1 MGLAKLK
8 EGRAGKSKGSLE
20 GSVTMVAEG
29 GRPGILLG
37 SNATLDEISP
47 YEVVVELTPLEE
59 VLEVWVGIV

>member
-1 MGLAKLK
+1 
-8 EGRAGKSKGSLE
+8 
-20 GSVTMVAEG
+20 MVAEG